1 MDSNIKK
8 IYNIIDGKIDISST
22 DSWIPK
28 YNPNSESLDSYLIS
42 SGSQDVQKAIDS
54 SIKAFDIWSKI
65 SAIERGEYL
74 RVFID
79 LMREN
84 RHELAEIVSRE
95 TGKSLKDAFG
105 EVNAAIQQG
114 QYFASEGM
122 RLHGRTFTSS
132 NIHKHTQSIRM
143 PLGVSCLIVPANTPI
158 ASIAW
163 KLFPAL
169 ICGNTAIIKASE
181 DAPEIAQKIGLIAI
195 KANLPN
201 GVLNV
206 IQGSGNITGKLL
218 VENEHISLISFTGST
233 NVGKWIAQKAAERL
247 ARVSL
252 ELGGKNLFIVCKDA
266 NIDNAVKWA
275 ILSAFSNAG
284 QRCAAGSKI
293 IVSKEI
299 YSNFLTKLVQ
309 RTKLL
314 KIGISEDS
322 DYGPVINEKQYK
334 SILNTIKLTIENGG
348 NLLCGGIER
357 PSSFKK
363 GYYIAPTLFD
373 NVPSDSEILTKEIF
387 GPVATVESFVNL
399 QEVLE
404 SINNAEYGLTCAIHT
419 ENIDKAVWFA
429 QAVRVGVINVN
440 IGTYGSEPHYPFGGF
455 RASGNG
461 TREPGIEALNVYTEL
476 KNISFTVR
484 PDLINE

>member
-1 MDSNIKK
+1 MDSNIKN
-8 IYNIIDGKIDISST
+8 IYNIIDGEIDISST
-22 DSWIPK
+22 SSWIPK
-28 YNPNSESLDSYLIS
+28 YNPDSEELDSYLICS
-42 SGSQDVQKAIDS
+42 DAQDVQKAIDS
-54 SIKAFDIWSKI
+54 SIKSFENWSKI
-65 SAIERGEYL
+65 SPIERGEYL
-74 RVFID
+74 RVFTD
-79 LMREN
+79 LMRLHAN
-84 RHELAEIVSRE
+84 ELAEIVSRE
-95 TGKSLKDAFG
+95 TGKPLKDALG
-105 EVNAAIQQG
+105 EVSAAIQQG

-132 NIHKHTQSIRM
+132 NINKHTQSIRM
-143 PLGVSCLIVPANTPI
+143 PIGVSCLIVPANTPI
-158 ASIAW
+158 ANIAW

-195 KANLPN
+195 QANLPK
-201 GVLNV
+201 GVINV

-218 VENEHISLISFTGST
+218 VENNNISLISFTGST

-299 YSNFLTKLVQ
+299 YSQFLSKLIQ
-309 RTKLL
+309 KTKLL

-322 DYGPVINEKQYK
+322 DFGPVINEKQYN
-334 SILNTIKLTIENGG
+334 SILNIIRETIENGG
-348 NLLCGGIER
+348 NLLCGGTEK
-357 PSSFKK
+357 PNLVKK
-363 GYYIAPTLFD
+363 GYYIEPTIFD
-373 NVPSDSEILTKEIF
+373 NIPSDCQILTKEIF
-387 GPVATVESFVNL
+387 GPVATVESYTNL
-399 QEVLE
+399 KDVLE
-404 SINNAEYGLTCAIHT
+404 SVNNAEYGLTCAIHT
-419 ENIDKAVWFA
+419 ENIDKAIWFA
-429 QAVRVGVINVN
+429 QGVRVGVVNVN

-461 TREPGIEALNVYTEL
+461 TREPGIEALNVYTEF